1 MKRTSLTVLVILSSI
16 ILTSC
21 DSIGLAKPTR
31 TPTPRSATA
40 TATAFLP
47 NDTPTPQPS
56 ATSTATATPTPA
68 YPDEGYGPTGFPD
81 NINPLTGLAVADP
94 TILERRPI
102 LIKVQNLPRSGRP
115 QFGLSN
121 ADIVFEYYSEQG
133 TTRFAALYYGQDA
146 EKVRPIRSGR
156 LIDINF
162 MRAYKPVLI
171 FGSASYQVYDRLINS
186 EFGYRL
192 VMEGTD
198 TCPAICRE
206 QNSPAGYLISDTRA
220 VADLLT
226 KRGIDNKRQN
236 LDGMLFKLEPPEN
249 GVAVE
254 QFTVRFSGA
263 IYNRWDYDATTGKY
277 LRFSDAAN
285 DLTDTNPVYEQL
297 VDAGNKQPIA
307 VNNVLMILTRHN
319 DVDPRPEVEILEV
332 NIQGTGTAYLARDGK
347 LYQVKWQRLAESD
360 VITLVDDAGNLVPF
374 KPGQT
379 WVEVLTANT
388 VYEQDGDNHKFT
400 LISDWK

>member
-1 MKRTSLTVLVILSSI
+1 MKRTSVTVLVILFSI

-21 DSIGLAKPTR
+21 GSIGLAKPTR
-31 TPTPRSATA
+31 TPTPGSP

-56 ATSTATATPTPA
+56 PTATATATPTPS
-68 YPDEGYGPTGFPD
+68 YPEAGYGPTGFPE

-102 LIKVQNLPRSGRP
+102 LIKVQNLPRTGRP

-121 ADIVFEYYSEQG
+121 ADMVFEYYSELG
-133 TTRFAALYYGQDA
+133 TTRFAALFYGQDA

-162 MRAYKPVLI
+162 MRAYKSVLI

-192 VMEGTD
+192 LMEGDD

-206 QNSPAGYLISDTRA
+206 DNSNTGYLISNTSA
-220 VADLLT
+220 VGDLLT
-226 KRGIDNKRQN
+226 KRGIDNERQD

-249 GVAVE
+249 GVPVE

-263 IYNRWDYDATTGKY
+263 IYNRWDYDAKTGKY

-285 DLTDTNPVYEQL
+285 DLADNNPVYEQL
-297 VDAGNKQPIA
+297 IDAATKQPITA
-307 VNNVLMILTRHN
+307 DNVLMIMARHN
-319 DVDPRPEVEILEV
+319 DVDPRAEVEILEV
-332 NIQGTGTAYLARDGK
+332 NIQGTGTAYLARDGQ
-347 LYQVKWQRLAESD
+347 LYQVQWQRLAESD

-379 WVEVLTANT
+379 WVEVMTFNT

-400 LISDWK
+400 LITDWK

>member
-1 MKRTSLTVLVILSSI
+1 MKRTSLTVLVILISI

-21 DSIGLAKPTR
+21 GSIGLAKPTR
-31 TPTPRSATA
+31 TPTPGSA

-47 NDTPTPQPS
+47 IDTPTPQPS
-56 ATSTATATPTPA
+56 PTSTATATPAPA
-68 YPDEGYGPTGFPD
+68 YPEEGYGPTGFPE

-102 LIKVQNLPRSGRP
+102 LIKVQNLPRTGRP

-121 ADIVFEYYSEQG
+121 ADIVFEYYSELG

-171 FGSASYQVYDRLINS
+171 FGSASYQVYDRLIDS

-192 VMEGTD
+192 LMEGSD

-206 QNSPAGYLISDTRA
+206 DNSSTGYLISNTGA
-220 VADLLT
+220 VGDLLK
-226 KRGIDNKRQN
+226 KRGIDNERQN
-236 LDGMLFKLEPPEN
+236 LDGMLFQMEPPEN
-249 GVAVE
+249 GVQVE

-263 IYNRWDYDATTGKY
+263 IYNRWDYDAKTGKY

-285 DLTDTNPVYEQL
+285 DLADNNPVYEQL
-297 VDAGNKQPIA
+297 IDAATKQPITA
-307 VNNVLMILTRHN
+307 DNVLMIMTRHN
-319 DVDPRPEVEILEV
+319 DVDPRAEVEILEV
-332 NIQGTGTAYLARDGK
+332 NIQGTGTAYLARDGQ

-379 WVEVLTANT
+379 WVEVMTANS
-388 VYEQDGDNHKFT
+388 VYEQDEDNHKFT
-400 LISDWK
+400 LVSDWK